1 MRALARLVVFSLVVA
16 LTGCATSHLNTAA
29 FAKPRSLALVSVTAS
44 VSGLATSTAEDQA
57 IAGELARVTFNEIGG
72 SRHIRL
78 AAQKAVLAS
87 KSYRALTDKGP
98 GFGRVLAPGY
108 KRVEVQDDKAA
119 LQALAKE
126 LRVDGFMF
134 VHGTYGKKT
143 SGVGIG
149 GIFNAPIPVTAGRA
163 RAFAHYVVHV
173 YDANGDG
180 LWSDQ
185 VEKISDNAI
194 TTVMGVGQYK
204 SLLAQFTDLTKA
216 ASRELVAKL
225 NTQVAA
231 R

>member
-1 MRALARLVVFSLVVA
+1 MCVLARIAIVSLIA
-16 LTGCATSHLNTAA
+16 TLSGCTTSHLNTAA

-57 IAGELARVTFNEIGG
+57 IATELARVTFNEVGG

-78 AAQKAVLAS
+78 VPEKAVLAS
-87 KSYRALTDKGP
+87 KSYRALNDKGP
-98 GFGRVLAPGY
+98 GFASVVAPGY
-108 KRVEVQDDKAA
+108 KRFDVKDEKAA

-134 VHGTYGKKT
+134 VHGAYGKKS

-149 GIFNAPIPVTAGRA
+149 GIFNAPIPITAGRA
-163 RAFAHYVVHV
+163 RAFAHYVIHV
-173 YDANGDG
+173 YDANGEG

-185 VEKISDNAI
+185 VEKLSEGAI

-204 SLLAQFTDLTKA
+204 SLMAQFANLTKA